1 MLIIIKNQAGPNNN
15 YLQSLKNM
23 MALMK
28 IALSKSKWRFKMLE
42 SQIFKF
48 FLKVS
53 YIWEKAR
60 SEQL

>member
-15 YLQSLKNM
+15 YFQSLKNM

-28 IALSKSKWRFKMLE
+28 IALSKSKWLFKMLE

-53 YIWEKAR
+53 HIWEKAR